1 MNIKKWFSFL
11 LAALLL
17 FAYTNSAFANGS
29 NLVNN
34 KKMVQLRA
42 KGETYWA
49 EQEKLHTIGEAVS
62 VVTYAEPFSYLLQY
76 PKTGAPAVDARI
88 ETIISEIRSAFDR
101 EYMIAESID
110 GDENITPNK
119 DTLLKIGYE
128 TYLTE
133 ETKLTLVLW
142 ETHEAEVLKTP
153 FVRIHMYH
161 FDLEADTEIFA
172 EDLMWKD
179 FRENASRY
187 TQNYF
192 TSTKPYDKAIFGNY
206 ASILA
211 PDAGRFDRFALTE
224 EGVLFYFDRYDIFP
238 GSYGIVKLTIPYEEM
253 ITKEPPA
260 PVIAEEPTET
270 AAAPVISE
278 EPAETAAAPEQPA
291 EPEKPK
297 KMVALTYDDGPNPI
311 ATNAILDTLEKYS
324 AKATF
329 FDLGYLVERY
339 PTVAKRE
346 LAIGCEVGSH
356 SYDHANF
363 NKLTNQQ
370 IAADMAKTDAAFRKA
385 IGKSPALFRPPYGN
399 CDSRVKEQIPMPLY
413 LWSVDTLDWKSRDA
427 AEIVKQVKA
436 VGDLDGKVI
445 LMHGIY
451 GSTAEATA
459 QLVPYLQEQGYE
471 LVTLSELMQ
480 KKYNQTPQAKK
491 LYGYSFFQ

>member
-1 MNIKKWFSFL
+1 MNIKKSISL
-11 LAALLL
+11 LLVALLL
-17 FAYTNSAFANGS
+17 LACTNSVFANSS
-29 NLVNN
+29 NLVSN
-34 KKMVQLRA
+34 KKIAQLRA

-49 EQEKLHTIGEAVS
+49 EQEKLHTCGEPIS
-62 VVTYAEPFSYLLQY
+62 IVTYAEPFSYLLQY
-76 PKTGAPAVDARI
+76 PKIGSPNIDSRI
-88 ETIISEIRSAFDR
+88 ETIISDIRNAFDS
-101 EYMIAESID
+101 EYSIAEAID
-110 GDENITPNK
+110 GDEERVIDK
-119 DTLLKIGYE
+119 DTLLKVGYE
-128 TYLTE
+128 TYLSD

-142 ETHEAEVLKTP
+142 ETHEAKVLKTP
-153 FVRIHMYH
+153 FVRLQMYH
-161 FDLEADTEIFA
+161 FDLETDTEIHA

-187 TQNYF
+187 AQEYF
-192 TSTKPYDKAIFGNY
+192 TTTPPYDKAIFGNY

-211 PDAGRFDRFALTE
+211 PDAGRFDRFALTAD
-224 EGVLFYFDRYDIFP
+224 GVLFYFDRYDVFP
-238 GSYGIVKLTIPYEEM
+238 GSYGIVKLTIPYEDM
-253 ITKEPPA
+253 VTKEPPA
-260 PVIAEEPTET
+260 PVIPEEPTEPET
-270 AAAPVISE
+270 PAEPAAPV
-278 EPAETAAAPEQPA
+278 
-291 EPEKPK
+291 KHG
-297 KMVALTYDDGPNPI
+297 KMVAFTYDDGPNPI
-311 ATNAILDTLEKYS
+311 ATNAILDTLEKYN

-370 IAADMAKTDAAFRKA
+370 IAADLAKTDAAFRKA

-399 CDSRVKEQIPMPLY
+399 CDSRVKDQIPMPIY
-413 LWSVDTLDWKSRDA
+413 LWSVDTLDWKSRN
-427 AEIVKQVKA
+427 AEAIINQVKA
-436 VGDLDGKVI
+436 AGDLDGKVI

-471 LVTLSELMQ
+471 LVTVSELMQ
-480 KKYNQTPQAKK
+480 YKYNQTPQAKK

>member
-1 MNIKKWFSFL
+1 MNTKKFISFL
-11 LAALLL
+11 LVTLLL
-17 FAYTNSAFANGS
+17 LACTNSAFANGS
-29 NLVNN
+29 TLVSN
-34 KKMVQLRA
+34 KKTAQLRA
-42 KGETYWA
+42 KGEAYWA
-49 EQEKLHTIGEAVS
+49 EQEKLHTFGEPVS

-76 PKTGAPAVDARI
+76 PKTGSPNIDSRI
-88 ETIISEIRSAFDR
+88 ETIVSDIRNAFDS

-110 GDENITPNK
+110 GDEDVTPNK

-153 FVRIHMYH
+153 FVRIHMHH
-161 FDLEADTEIFA
+161 FNLETDAEIHA

-224 EGVLFYFDRYDIFP
+224 EGVLFYFDRYDVFP

-260 PVIAEEPTET
+260 PVVEETPTE
-270 AAAPVISE
+270 P
-278 EPAETAAAPEQPA
+278 EPPA

-297 KMVALTYDDGPNPI
+297 KMVAFTYDDGPNPI
-311 ATNAILDTLEKYS
+311 ATNAILDTLEKYN

-370 IAADMAKTDAAFRKA
+370 IAADLAKTDAAFRNA

-399 CDSRVKEQIPMPLY
+399 CDSRVKEQIPMPIY
-413 LWSVDTLDWKSRDA
+413 LWSVDTLDWKSRNA

-436 VGDLDGKVI
+436 AGNLDGKVI

-491 LYGYSFFQ
+491 MYGYSFFQ

>member
-1 MNIKKWFSFL
+1 MNIRRCISFL
-11 LAALLL
+11 LAAVLLL
-17 FAYTNSAFANGS
+17 ACTNSAFANSS
-29 NLVNN
+29 NLVSN
-34 KKMVQLRA
+34 KKMAQLRA

-49 EQEKLHTIGEAVS
+49 EQEKLHTVGEPVS
-62 VVTYAEPFSYLLQY
+62 VVTYGEPFSYLLQY
-76 PKTGAPAVDARI
+76 PKTGSPNIDSRI
-88 ETIISEIRSAFDR
+88 ETIISDIRNAFDS
-101 EYMIAESID
+101 EYKIAESID
-110 GDENITPNK
+110 GDEKTVTDK
-119 DTLLKIGYE
+119 DTLLKVGYE
-128 TYLTE
+128 TYLTDK
-133 ETKLTLVLW
+133 TKLTLVLW
-142 ETHEAEVLKTP
+142 ETHEADVLKTP

-161 FDLEADTEIFA
+161 FDLETDTEIHA

-224 EGVLFYFDRYDIFP
+224 DGVLFYFDRYDVFP
-238 GSYGIVKLTIPYEEM
+238 GSYGVVKLTIPYEEM
-253 ITKEPPA
+253 VTKEPP
-260 PVIAEEPTET
+260 VVVEEVP
-270 AAAPVISE
+270 E
-278 EPAETAAAPEQPA
+278 EPAQPESPAVAPEAPA
-291 EPEKPK
+291 EPAKPQ
-297 KMVALTYDDGPNPI
+297 KMVALTYDDGPNPN
-311 ATNAILDTLEKYS
+311 ATNAILNTLEKYN
-324 AKATF
+324 ARATF

-356 SYDHANF
+356 SYDHKNF
-363 NKLTNQQ
+363 NKLTNQEVL
-370 IAADMAKTDAAFRKA
+370 ADVAKTDAAFRKA
-385 IGKSPALFRPPYGN
+385 IGKSPSLFRPPYGN
-399 CDSRVKEQIPMPLY
+399 CDSRVRELIPMPIY
-413 LWSVDTLDWKSRDA
+413 LWSVDTLDWKSRNA

-436 VGDLDGKVI
+436 AGNLDGKVI

-471 LVTLSELMQ
+471 LVTVSELMQ